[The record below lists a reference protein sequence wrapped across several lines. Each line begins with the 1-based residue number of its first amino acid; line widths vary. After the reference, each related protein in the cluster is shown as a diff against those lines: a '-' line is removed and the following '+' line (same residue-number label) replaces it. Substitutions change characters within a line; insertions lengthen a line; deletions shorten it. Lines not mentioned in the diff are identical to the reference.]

1 MDSDLKKQ
9 IEALRSEAEEQER
22 KGKLDRAAEIRS
34 GELPK
39 LEAQL
44 RQLVAAQDNLPPMPG
59 GIEVRIRGLMMDP
72 ATSMPIVVLKDI
84 ASETVMPIW
93 VGIFEANAI
102 AIEIEKVSAP
112 RPMTHDLTRNLIR
125 HLNARL
131 EKVVISEL
139 KDDTFF
145 AVLWLRQG
153 DEPLAIDARPSDAIA
168 LALRADCPIYVAEEV
183 MQTAKLNTSGP
194 PEGPTAEQLR
204 GWLEGL
210 NDEDLGRYKM

>member
-1 MDSDLKKQ
+1 MD
-9 IEALRSEAEEQER
+9 
-22 KGKLDRAAEIRS
+22 
-34 GELPK
+34 
-39 LEAQL
+39 
-44 RQLVAAQDNLPPMPG
+44 
-59 GIEVRIRGLMMDP
+59 IEVRIRGLMMDP
-72 ATSMPIVVLKDI
+72 ASNMPIIVLKDI

-102 AIEIEKVSAP
+102 AIEIEKMAAP

-125 HLNARL
+125 HLNAQL
-131 EKVVISEL
+131 ERVVITEI
-139 KDDTFF
+139 KDETFF

-153 DEPLAIDARPSDAIA
+153 EDSLAIDARPSDAIA
-168 LALRADCPIYVAEEV
+168 LALRADCPIYVDERV
-183 MQTAKLNTSGP
+183 MQTAKLNTTGP